1 MAKKELEKV
10 REVLLD
16 DSPERQVYISSSCSL
31 LNLALSDRA
40 DGGFEAGTIISI
52 TGERHSAKSLTAGSI
67 LATLAYDK
75 NFDDYE
81 LIYHDTENGFRFDKE
96 AFFGKKGAKR
106 IVEPEIE
113 KDDPTAP
120 HNVYD
125 LSIGIKNAIKKGK
138 PFVYVVD
145 SVDGLTVPDDLAK
158 AEEMENAYIKGKDT
172 AGTYGT
178 AKAKFL
184 SNFFPRITKQIEES
198 KSLLILISQTR
209 DNVGGMAE
217 KTRSGG
223 KAISFYAGTELWLK
237 PPMQGAK
244 IEKTVNGQKDQIGS
258 RVVFTLKKN
267 RISGK
272 PRSVQLVL
280 YIDYGIDDISTSIE
294 WLMKYG
300 YANGDKKI
308 SIEGID
314 FEGSKDAM
322 IKYIEDNYLEE
333 KLSKIL
339 EKCWKDR
346 EERLTVVRKPRFA
359 DDEEE
364 E

>member
-1 MAKKELEKV
+1 M
-10 REVLLD
+10 
-16 DSPERQVYISSSCSL
+16 
-31 LNLALSDRA
+31 N
-40 DGGFEAGTIISI
+40 
-52 TGERHSAKSLTAGSI
+52 
-67 LATLAYDK
+67 
-75 NFDDYE
+75 
-81 LIYHDTENGFRFDKE
+81 
-96 AFFGKKGAKR
+96 
-106 IVEPEIE
+106 
-113 KDDPTAP
+113 
-120 HNVYD
+120 NVY
-125 LSIGIKNAIKKGK
+125 
-138 PFVYVVD
+138 F
-145 SVDGLTVPDDLAK
+145 
-158 AEEMENAYIKGKDT
+158 
-172 AGTYGT
+172 
-178 AKAKFL
+178 
-184 SNFFPRITKQIEES
+184 
-198 KSLLILISQTR
+198 
-209 DNVGGMAE
+209 
-217 KTRSGG
+217 
-223 KAISFYAGTELWLK
+223 
-237 PPMQGAK
+237 

>member
-1 MAKKELEKV
+1 MVKKDLQKIKDA
-10 REVLLD
+10 LLN
-16 DSPERQVYISSSCSL
+16 DSPEREMYISSSCSL
-31 LNLALSDRA
+31 LNLALSDRV

-52 TGERHSAKSLTAGSI
+52 TGERHSAKSLTAGSV

-96 AFFGKKGAKR
+96 AFFGKKGARR

-158 AEEMENAYIKGKDT
+158 AEEMESAYIKGKDT

-223 KAISFYAGTELWLK
+223 KAIAFYSGTELWLK
-237 PPMQGAK
+237 PPVQGAK
-244 IEKTVNGQKDQIGS
+244 IEKTVNGKKDQIGS

-272 PRSVQLVL
+272 PRSVQVVL
-280 YIDYGIDDISTSIE
+280 YIDYGIDDISTSLE
-294 WLMKYG
+294 WLINYG
-300 YANGDKKI
+300 YATGDKKI

-314 FEGSKDAM
+314 FEGTKDAL
-322 IKYIEDNYLEE
+322 INYIEENNLEG
-333 KLSKIL
+333 KLQEIL
-339 EKCWKDR
+339 QKCWLDR
-346 EERLTVVRKPRFA
+346 EKRLTITRKPRFA
-359 DDEEE
+359 DEED
-364 E
+364 